1 MTRAWGRAR
10 VVTMLIAIASIAR
23 ADYRTS
29 YLDGITAYN
38 NRSYAEAERRFRVAL
53 QERADEKPLAI
64 MSPSGMRKAYVPRFY
79 LGAALARQGRCDD
92 ARPELAASMNA
103 GVLGTAPRELAE
115 YRAVVALCPEP
126 ARKETE
132 NAVSVP
138 SATDTSSTVG
148 PPSSATS
155 LPEAAPRLPQ
165 ENVASP
171 PESTSQQV
179 PSEVRPVTPPGAAP
193 TDPRDQATGKAVG
206 RAFEFLVRGKYVEAI
221 AVLNGISDAPG
232 HARAQIH
239 LLRSAAQ
246 YSLYELDGQVRPE
259 LRAQAVEDAIAAA
272 VLLPNGR
279 ITKPSVFTPKFLR
292 FYQQAITARGR

>member
-1 MTRAWGRAR
+1 
-10 VVTMLIAIASIAR
+10 MLIAIASIAR

-38 NRSYAEAERRFRVAL
+38 NRSYAEAERRFRAAL
-53 QERADEKPLAI
+53 QERGDEKSLAI
-64 MSPSGMRKAYVPRFY
+64 MSPSGMRKAYVPHFY

-92 ARPELAASMNA
+92 ARPELAASMSA
-103 GVLGTAPRELAE
+103 GVLRTAPRELEE
-115 YRAVVALCPEP
+115 YRAVIALCPEP
-126 ARKETE
+126 ARKETKE

-138 SATDTSSTVG
+138 SAADTSSTVG
-148 PPSSATS
+148 PPLPATS
-155 LPEAAPRLPQ
+155 LPEAEPRPPQ
-165 ENVASP
+165 ENAASP
-171 PESTSQQV
+171 PESKSQQG
-179 PSEVRPVTPPGAAP
+179 PSEERPVTPAVAAP

-221 AVLNGISDAPG
+221 AVLNGVSAAPV
-232 HARAQIH
+232 HTRAQIH

-246 YSLYELDGQVRPE
+246 YSLYELGGQVRPE

-279 ITKPSVFTPKFLR
+279 ITKPTVFTPKFLS